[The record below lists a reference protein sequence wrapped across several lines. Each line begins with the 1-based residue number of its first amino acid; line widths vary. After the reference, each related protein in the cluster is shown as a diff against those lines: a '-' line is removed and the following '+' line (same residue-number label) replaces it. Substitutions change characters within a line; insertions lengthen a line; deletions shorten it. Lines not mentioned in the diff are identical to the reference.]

1 MISDELLAELK
12 QILWEDY
19 QIQLVDSDLK
29 LLAANLKGL
38 FSELLQA
45 ASKKQDQINLII
57 NKNEDDNTTTAITEK

>member
-29 LLAANLKGL
+29 LLATNLKGL
-38 FSELLQA
+38 FSELIQA
-45 ASKKQDQINLII
+45 ASKKQDHINLIT

>member
-38 FSELLQA
+38 FSELIQA